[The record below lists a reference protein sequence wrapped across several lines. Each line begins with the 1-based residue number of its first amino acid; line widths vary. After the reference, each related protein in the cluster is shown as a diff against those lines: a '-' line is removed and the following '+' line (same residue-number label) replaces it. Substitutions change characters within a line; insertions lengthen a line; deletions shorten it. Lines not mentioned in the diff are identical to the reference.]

1 MSSIREVACVC
12 VCVCVC
18 ERERESLPA
27 LVKAYT
33 ATSVLERHAH
43 LLLEKS
49 EPTYQKIDHLL
60 LTIQHTK
67 EHLLTVH
74 CTAQR

>member
-1 MSSIREVACVC
+1 MCVC
-12 VCVCVC
+12 LRERERESERER